1 MKPALVLRGGGSLPH
16 IPSLAIRSTS
26 LPPFLGFTFGSR
38 IQWSLSLARNPIQQ
52 KSHTRLAL
60 ARAAERDHSV
70 AEPPAKALRRI
81 LDLPGV
87 HQGPAC
93 FDALSAKLVEKAG
106 FQYCFSS
113 GFSISA
119 ARLGLPDV
127 GLISYGEMLDQGQQI
142 TQAVS
147 IPVIGDGDNG
157 YGNAMNVKRTVK
169 GYISAGFAGIILEDQ
184 VSPKA
189 CGHTQGRK
197 VVPREEAIMKIKAAI
212 DARKESGSD
221 IVIVARTDSR
231 QAVSLDESLW
241 RCRAFADAGADVLF
255 IDALASKEE
264 MKAFCEISPLVPK
277 MANML
282 EGGGKTPILNPLE
295 LEDIGYKLVCY
306 PLSLI
311 GASIQAMQDSLAA
324 LRGGRIPPPRS
335 MPSFEEIKEIL
346 GFNTY
351 YKEEQR
357 YATSTNQLS
366 SQRVSSSRYSMQNS
380 AQDDTKKRGRGPDDP
395 IVEVITPYVYNNNG
409 ADGSRDPFSQIWSRT
424 LRIKITGRDGF
435 ERLDVRI
442 PAGFLEGITNI
453 VPALGGVNIKKLLD
467 DAADE
472 VGGKQLLDFIDTMG
486 DRIQVFLE

>member
-1 MKPALVLRGGGSLPH
+1 MEPALVLGGGGSFPH

-26 LPPFLGFTFGSR
+26 SPPFLGFTFGSR
-38 IQWSLSLARNPIQQ
+38 IQWSISLARNPIQQ

-60 ARAAERDHSV
+60 ARAPERDHNV
-70 AEPPAKALRRI
+70 TEPPAKALRRI

-295 LEDIGYKLVCY
+295 LEDIGYKLVSY

-366 SQRVSSSRYSMQNS
+366 SQRDICQSAVADTLCKIVHKMIQSRE
-380 AQDDTKKRGRGPDDP
+380 
-395 IVEVITPYVYNNNG
+395 VEV
-409 ADGSRDPFSQIWSRT
+409 
-424 LRIKITGRDGF
+424 LM
-435 ERLDVRI
+435 I
-442 PAGFLEGITNI
+442 P
-453 VPALGGVNIKKLLD
+453 LL
-467 DAADE
+467 
-472 VGGKQLLDFIDTMG
+472 K
-486 DRIQVFLE
+486 